1 MNARRECTTRPVAG
15 SAKAASAT
23 ISFERGFQEWS
34 RQSEIGRTKQGHD
47 GYQIDKFPLGGAFE
61 NAKSSD
67 HEQPTLRGSTSPV
80 QIIDQESLGVYL
92 AGK

>member
-47 GYQIDKFPLGGAFE
+47 GYQIDKFPLGGAFKNSE
-61 NAKSSD
+61 RSD
-67 HEQPTLRGSTSPV
+67 DKQPAL
-80 QIIDQESLGVYL
+80 
-92 AGK
+92 